1 MGDVYSLSG
10 PMLRNGE
17 EVVPSERVADVLNLP
32 GENDVQ
38 LIA

>member
-1 MGDVYSLSG
+1 
-10 PMLRNGE
+10 MLRNRE
-17 EVVPSERVADVLNLP
+17 EVVPSERVADVLDLP